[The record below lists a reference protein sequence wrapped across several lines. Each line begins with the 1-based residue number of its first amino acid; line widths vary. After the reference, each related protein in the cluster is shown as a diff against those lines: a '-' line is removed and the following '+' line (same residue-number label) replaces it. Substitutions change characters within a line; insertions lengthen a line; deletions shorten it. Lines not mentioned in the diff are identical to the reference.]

1 MTKKKRNIIIAAVL
15 IVAIGGAVYAS
26 SQKAPKI
33 EYTTAPVTR
42 GALVQTVSETGTITP
57 AKEIELNFTGTGQ
70 LTKLNVKVGDQVMP
84 DQVLGEIDTTNLLIR
99 QQEAAANLNV
109 SMASVRQAQS
119 TFDSARRDYDR
130 ANASLSEAVKQAE
143 KTKFDLED
151 SSSSTVTT
159 YEQAIATAESSLVTT
174 KTTYQRSIDNKYD
187 SLQLTIENK
196 LSVLTTALDAV
207 NRIKTDDNLRPTFS
221 VKNYAVLNSLNN
233 AYDDSRSLLATANAK
248 LATAKLSR
256 NQTNLFAAYDAV
268 QNVASK
274 TFNTLNFCFSAL
286 ENSIPN
292 TYYSQAQID
301 ASKATTDGHTTSVSS
316 VISSL
321 QTSRQAYDDA
331 RLAYD
336 TNVLAAEQNVSQ
348 SRVSYNNAVISAR
361 NAVSTSKSNK
371 DQQLASA
378 QSRIDSASSA
388 LSISQAQVGQ
398 VQASLALISNQLS
411 DNSLRSPI
419 KGIITKI
426 NYEVG
431 EQVSAQKA
439 LVSVLTENNYQIE
452 VDISETD
459 ISKMKLNNTADITLD
474 ALGPDIKFQ
483 GKVYFIE
490 PAATVIQGVTYYK
503 VKVSFDPGKEPVKP
517 GMTASAVIQTNKRD
531 NVLIMPAR
539 AVVEKDNIQIARIL
553 EADNTV
559 RESTISIGLSG
570 DDGLV
575 EVLSGVN
582 EGDKVV
588 TFIKDSSKK

>member
-1 MTKKKRNIIIAAVL
+1 VVCAFETV
-15 IVAIGGAVYAS
+15 S
-26 SQKAPKI
+26 
-33 EYTTAPVTR
+33 
-42 GALVQTVSETGTITP
+42 VSETGTITP
-57 AKEIELNFTGTGQ
+57 AKEIELNFNGSGQ
-70 LTKLNVKVGDQVMP
+70 LTRLNVKVGDQVMP
-84 DQVLGEIDTTNLLIR
+84 DQVLGEIDTTNLLIK

-109 SMASVRQAQS
+109 SLANVKQAQS
-119 TFDSARRDYDR
+119 TYDSARRDYDR
-130 ANASLSEAVKQAE
+130 ANASLSETLKQAE
-143 KTKFDLED
+143 KTKNDLED
-151 SSSSTVTT
+151 TGPSTVTT
-159 YEQAIATAESSLVTT
+159 YEQAIVTAESNLATT

-196 LSVLTTALDAV
+196 LSAVTTALDAV
-207 NRIKTDDNLRPTFS
+207 NRVKTDENLKPTFS
-221 VKNYAVLNSLNN
+221 VKNSAVLNSLNN
-233 AYDDSRSLLATANAK
+233 SYDAARDLLITANAK
-248 LATAKLSR
+248 LTIAKMGR
-256 NQTNLFAAYDAV
+256 NQGALFAAYDAA

-301 ASKATTDGHTTSVSS
+301 AAKATIDGHTTT
-316 VISSL
+316 ISSAISAL
-321 QTSRQAYDDA
+321 QTARQSYDDA

-336 TNVLAAEQNVSQ
+336 TNVLAAEQSVSQ
-348 SRVSYNNAVISAR
+348 ARVSYNNAVISAR
-361 NAVSTSKSNK
+361 NAVSTAKSNK

-398 VQASLALISNQLS
+398 AQASLALISNQLS

-459 ISKMKLNNTADITLD
+459 ISKMKLNNSADITLD
-474 ALGPDIKFQ
+474 ALGPEIKFQ

-490 PAATVIQGVTYYK
+490 PAATIIQGVTYYK
-503 VKVSFDPGKEPVKP
+503 VKVSFDPGTQPVKP
-517 GMTASAVIQTNKRD
+517 GMTASAVIQTNKRE

-539 AVVEKDNIQIARIL
+539 AVVEKDNTQIARIL
-553 EADNTV
+553 QADNTV
-559 RESTISIGLSG
+559 RESTVNIGLNG